1 MMELCQWMGD
11 GIGNGNENGDVRGR
25 TREVGVYKLWLLF
38 FLGGDHPSSFSKFPL
53 RTKVAK

>member
-1 MMELCQWMGD
+1 MGD